1 MATTDVP
8 APLEDLADAL
18 RRMMDLLLRV
28 DDDPALGHI
37 TSELH
42 AVSDLLEAEFGDEL
56 PFEKMLHSDAPRHDP
71 VSGVENAIA
80 PPIVVEVDSDG
91 TAHTEVV
98 FGLPYQ
104 GPKGL
109 LHGGISALF
118 LDHVLS
124 LANSHNRSGIDNGF
138 LVTAE
143 LSLRYHKPVPLFER
157 VAVTARQTSIDGRKV
172 RAAGEITVG
181 DEVAVSA
188 EGLFIATRIRPAET
202 AAEKGGA

>member
-1 MATTDVP
+1 MATTDAV
-8 APLEDLADAL
+8 APLEDVAAAL
-18 RRMMDLLLRV
+18 RRIMDLLLRV

-42 AVSDLLEAEFGDEL
+42 AMSDLLEAEFGDER
-56 PFEKMLHSDAPRHDP
+56 PFDKMLRSDAPRHDP

-80 PPIVVEVDSDG
+80 PPMTVEVDEDG
-91 TAHTEVV
+91 TASGEVV

-124 LANSHNRSGIDNGF
+124 LANSTSRGVDSGF

-143 LSLRYHKPVPLFER
+143 LSLRYHRPVPLFEP
-157 VAVTARQTSIDGRKV
+157 AVVSARQTSVEGRKV
-172 RAAGEITVG
+172 RAAGEISVNG
-181 DEVAVSA
+181 EVAVSA
-188 EGLFIATRIRPAET
+188 EGLFIATKIRPAE
-202 AAEKGGA
+202 ASADEGGL

>member
-8 APLEDLADAL
+8 APLEDVAYAL

-42 AVSDLLEAEFGDEL
+42 AVSDLLEADFGDER
-56 PFEKMLHSDAPRHDP
+56 PFEKMLRSDAPRHDP

-80 PPIVVEVDSDG
+80 PPIVVEVDNDG
-91 TAHTEVV
+91 TSCGEVV

-109 LHGGISALF
+109 LHGGISALI

-124 LANSHNRSGIDNGF
+124 LENSNNRSGVDNGF

-143 LSLRYHKPVPLFER
+143 LSLRYHKPVPLFECTTI
-157 VAVTARQTSIDGRKV
+157 TARQTSIDGRKV
-172 RAAGEITVG
+172 HAAGEISVDG
-181 DEVAVSA
+181 EVAVSA
-188 EGLFIATRIRPAET
+188 EGLFIATRIRPADE
-202 AAEKGGA
+202 ADEKDGM

>member
-1 MATTDVP
+1 MATTEVP
-8 APLEDLADAL
+8 APLEDVADAL

-42 AVSDLLEAEFGDEL
+42 AVSDLLEAEFGDER
-56 PFEKMLHSDAPRHDP
+56 PFDKMLHSDAPRHDP

-91 TAHTEVV
+91 TAHAEVD

-124 LANSHNRSGIDNGF
+124 LANSNNRSGVDHGF
-138 LVTAE
+138 LVTAQ

-157 VAVTARQTSIDGRKV
+157 ATVSARQTSIDGRKV
-172 RAAGEITVG
+172 RAAGEISVG
-181 DEVAVSA
+181 GEVAVSA
-188 EGLFIATRIRPAET
+188 EGLFIATRIRPADVPGD
-202 AAEKGGA
+202 KGGA